1 MKISLPNLNDMND
14 HMSQKKKVLTGVPLL
29 LLKFPRDRTDYNAAL
44 YFEGFMVQQIVDATN
59 DFNNHFYI

>member
-1 MKISLPNLNDMND
+1 MND

-29 LLKFPRDRTDYNAAL
+29 LLIFPRDRTDYNAAF
-44 YFEGFMVQQIVDATN
+44 YFEGVMVQQIVDATN